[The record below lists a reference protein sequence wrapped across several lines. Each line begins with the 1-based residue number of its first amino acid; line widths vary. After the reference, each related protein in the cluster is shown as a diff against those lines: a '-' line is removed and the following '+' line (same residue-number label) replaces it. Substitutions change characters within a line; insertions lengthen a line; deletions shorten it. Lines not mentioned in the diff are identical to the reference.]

1 MSINARIGRKI
12 RLARKQAG
20 YTQAQLAK
28 KLGKT
33 GAAIAYLEQG
43 KRRISPDILEK
54 IALMT
59 NRPLGFFYE
68 DQSSSPSQLGTQL
81 QSLQQQLDALKE
93 VLLHVQQD
101 GVGSQHMDSSD
112 QWSLSDRAFRE
123 VFDHA
128 NDLMILMGPD
138 GTILD
143 INERYEE
150 FFGWGRA
157 EMVGRKFTDFQLFSE
172 AEMPGYI
179 KLFEKAFASQEP
191 LRHME
196 VRVRT
201 KSAEMRVLQTSNRIL
216 MRNQRPWA
224 MLSILRSADV
234 RSVNFDEAMAQKSV

>member
-1 MSINARIGRKI
+1 MTINARIGRKI

-43 KRRISPDILEK
+43 KRRISPDVLEK

-68 DQSSSPSQLGTQL
+68 DQSSSTPSLGAQL
-81 QSLQQQLDALKE
+81 QGLQQQLDALRE
-93 VLLHVQQD
+93 VLTHAQND
-101 GVGSQHMDSSD
+101 YSTSGHDTGASD
-112 QWSLSDRAFRE
+112 QWSLSDRVFRD
-123 VFDHA
+123 VFEHA
-128 NDLMILMGPD
+128 NDLMILMGSD

-150 FFGWGRA
+150 FFGWSRT
-157 EMVGRKFTDFQLFSE
+157 EMVGRKFSDFQLFSE
-172 AEMPGYI
+172 EEMPGYI
-179 KLFEKAFASQEP
+179 KLFEQAFASQEP
-191 LRHME
+191 HRHME

-201 KSAEMRVLQTSNRIL
+201 KTGEMHVLQTSNRIL
-216 MRNQRPWA
+216 SRNDHPWA
-224 MLSILRSADV
+224 LLSILRPSDV
-234 RSVNFDEAMAQKSV
+234 RTVNFHEAMS